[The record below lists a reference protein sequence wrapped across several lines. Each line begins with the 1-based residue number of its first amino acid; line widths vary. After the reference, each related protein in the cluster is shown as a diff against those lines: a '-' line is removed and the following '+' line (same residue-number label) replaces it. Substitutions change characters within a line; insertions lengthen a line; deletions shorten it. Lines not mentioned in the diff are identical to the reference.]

1 MLFYSRILPI
11 KKKITISYV
20 EQKENEDY
28 WDMMPSGGVN
38 FVSTLCL
45 YSVVVIVLLNQT
57 KLLLLLYTR
66 LNLKTVVT
74 NMVATKLVHC

>member
-11 KKKITISYV
+11 KKKITTGYV
-20 EQKENEDY
+20 APKENEDY

-45 YSVVVIVLLNQT
+45 YSVVVVLLNQT
-57 KLLLLLYTR
+57 KLLLLLHTR
-66 LNLKTVVT
+66 LNFKT
-74 NMVATKLVHC
+74 MVKIW

>member
-20 EQKENEDY
+20 APKENEDY
-28 WDMMPSGGVN
+28 WDRGVN